1 MDLQSIQTL
10 VSTLGFPIVCTIGL
24 AAFVYLTWKGQR
36 EDYNNQI
43 KTMSERCLAR
53 EERLYSQM
61 DKYNDA
67 LSAATNT
74 LSKIDARISVL
85 EDIVCNNQSKD
96 K

>member
-10 VSTLGFPIVCTIGL
+10 VSTLGFPIVCTIAL
-24 AAFVYLTWKGQR
+24 SAFVYLTWKAQR

-43 KTMSERCLAR
+43 KTMPERCLTR
-53 EERLYSQM
+53 EERLYSQI
-61 DKYNDA
+61 DKYNESLLA
-67 LSAATNT
+67 VTNT

-85 EDIVCNNQSKD
+85 EDIVCDNQSKD

>member
-1 MDLQSIQTL
+1 
-10 VSTLGFPIVCTIGL
+10 
-24 AAFVYLTWKGQR
+24 
-36 EDYNNQI
+36 
-43 KTMSERCLAR
+43 
-53 EERLYSQM
+53 M